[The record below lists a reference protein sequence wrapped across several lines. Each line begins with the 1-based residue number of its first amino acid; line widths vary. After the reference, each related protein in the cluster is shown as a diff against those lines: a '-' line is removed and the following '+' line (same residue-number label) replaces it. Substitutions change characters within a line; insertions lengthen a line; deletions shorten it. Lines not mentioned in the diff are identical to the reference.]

1 MQSNDEKDIKR
12 KSIEESMEELV
23 NIERL
28 KLLYMAGC
36 ITAYELKE
44 ELFTESE
51 KEKFESRMKSK
62 LGI

>member
-1 MQSNDEKDIKR
+1 MQSKDEKEIKR
-12 KSIEESMEELV
+12 KSIEESMEEMV

-36 ITAYELKE
+36 ITAYDLKE
-44 ELFTESE
+44 KLFTESE

>member
-1 MQSNDEKDIKR
+1 MQSNDEKEIKR

-28 KLLYMAGC
+28 KLLYMSGC

>member
-1 MQSNDEKDIKR
+1 MQSNDEKEIKR

-23 NIERL
+23 NIGRL

-36 ITAYELKE
+36 ITAYDLKE
-44 ELFTESE
+44 KLFTESE
-51 KEKFESRMKSK
+51 KEMFESRMKSK